1 MSVLNS
7 SLENASFNII
17 FQIFCRLVTFGLNVF
32 VVRNVG
38 EAVLGI
44 MNVRLLLLESTI
56 LFLSREPFFKAC
68 LTNAVEHNWAQVVNL
83 LWLTIPICSLMS
95 LLFGYIWLYVLTT
108 SETLPDYYTFAVI
121 SVALSCVIHLLSLVV
136 QLVSSAFLFNRFKV
150 VIDTTAIVFRT
161 FLFVPMVFHWPERA
175 LLAFGVAQ
183 LAYVIFYSAAHYIYF
198 YCYIQQLNEKKKSS
212 KKNDDEEE
220 EEEKKKKEK
229 EDSADGEEFKDDQ
242 FIIRHFPFQS
252 VRDFFP
258 GQLKN
263 HQARFNEKLTVLTW
277 SFFRQ
282 GILKYVLT
290 EGERIIMTVFPVITF
305 AEQGTYD
312 VVNNLGS
319 LAARFIF
326 RPIEES
332 GYFYFTQVV
341 KRDKSINEQN
351 PVRIRESVEVLTH
364 LCSIVTS
371 IGLIV
376 LVFGQ
381 TYSSTLLWIYGGTKF
396 TARLPVCLMQAHCL
410 AVLLLA
416 INGVTECYT
425 NATADSA
432 TINKTN
438 FIMIYESIVFLVA
451 SYVLTSWLGPVGFI
465 FANCLNMASRIYH
478 SVVFINRRHAQ
489 TNYRP
494 LRGLVPNF
502 CFWLSLGASA
512 AITHLSYTLFF
523 PDRKLLH
530 FIIGVFM
537 FVIVMLSWTYNN
549 RQLIQLGIKKWS
561 DRRCQPAQVK
571 RD

>member
-1 MSVLNS
+1 MSLLNS

-17 FQIFCRLVTFGLNVF
+17 FQIFCRLMTFGLNVF

-38 EAVLGI
+38 EAVLGV

-68 LTNAVEHNWAQVVNL
+68 LTNAAEHNWAQVVNL

-95 LLFGYIWLYVLTT
+95 FLFGYIWLHVLTT
-108 SETLPDYYTFAVI
+108 SEILPDYYTFAVI
-121 SVALSCVIHLLSLVV
+121 SVAISCVIHLSSLVV

-150 VIDTTAIVFRT
+150 VIDATAIVFRT
-161 FLFVPMVFHWPERA
+161 FLFVPMVLHWPENA

-183 LAYVIFYSAAHYIYF
+183 LAYVIFYSGTHYVYF
-198 YCYIQQLNEKKKSS
+198 HWYIHQLNEKRKS
-212 KKNDDEEE
+212 KRKYDDSSDSEEV
-220 EEEKKKKEK
+220 KEK
-229 EDSADGEEFKDDQ
+229 DKDDG
-242 FIIRHFPFQS
+242 IIHHFPFQS

-263 HQARFNEKLTVLTW
+263 DESRFNEKLTVLTW

-326 RPIEES
+326 RPIEDS

-341 KRDKSINEQN
+341 KRDKTINDQDTGK
-351 PVRIRESVEVLTH
+351 IRESVDVLTH

-381 TYSSTLLWIYGGTKF
+381 TYSSTLLWLYGGTKF
-396 TARLPVCLMQAHCL
+396 TAHLPVSLMQAHCL

-416 INGVTECYT
+416 VNGVTECYT
-425 NATADSA
+425 NATADSG

-438 FIMIYESIVFLVA
+438 FIMIYESIVFLLA

-478 SVVFINRRHAQ
+478 SAVFINKRHAE
-489 TNYRP
+489 TSYRP
-494 LRGLVPNF
+494 LRGVVPKF
-502 CFWLSLGASA
+502 CFSLSLGAA
-512 AITHLSYTLFF
+512 AVVTHSSYTLFF

-530 FIIGVFM
+530 FAIGTFI
-537 FVIVMLSWTYNN
+537 FAIVALSWMYDN
-549 RQLIQLGIKKWS
+549 RELVQLGINKWKE
-561 DRRCQPAQVK
+561 RRQQRGDVK